1 MGSSINS
8 SSTTSL
14 SSRQGSGSLD
24 ISQPQSSSSTVNPPI
39 KAPTSIAFIQGY
51 YSNFSHSETVAP
63 FKKPSSSATTTSKS
77 SSKQKDSKQKES
89 KHSNDPK
96 GSKQDH
102 ASSASSIHS
111 DSTGTGSHHHHSR
124 HRYGSSVD
132 HHTSSP
138 RSGDA
143 SVNGSI
149 FQPLGR
155 QINDER
161 IMLEEWLQKRS
172 SSLHVVWKR
181 RWCVLRDDCLYY
193 YRSNT
198 DTKPLGILHLA
209 DFSILMTG
217 PEVSRKSKF
226 AFRLS
231 SSGSIQHEHPHH
243 LFHAETQQ
251 AFDLWLDAI
260 QSHIDYALA
269 HVDASELRDLN
280 SSYRLKSS
288 FKDQRG
294 NLTLSTSTRRYGE
307 NDDKDQ
313 SEQSIIDRV
322 LDRLHLEDPT
332 LSDMNDPS
340 TLILQS
346 QVNSATTTVPSQK
359 IYRGLQQ
366 LNLTDSSNNWSPAG
380 TQAPHSNTT
389 TGISSTNTSMGI
401 DQHHI
406 ERHLSNTTKSS
417 MDSTSS
423 QRSPIAIQGVNND
436 VYSGYGN
443 NIGSYNN
450 HNTTSSF
457 TDAHSNLSSYSD
469 ISSFGG
475 GGGGTQINKN
485 GSPVNQR
492 SSFQVTDISYQG
504 RTNLQSRS
512 GGRQIFPA
520 DSGVTSPPGSTPTSP
535 LASPKM
541 TGLNR
546 PSAASLIAA
555 GIATSGY
562 AVPPSQTLLY
572 RTDSVSTFPSL
583 RRSESNASSNSIS
596 TINSS
601 SGAGESHFSSTFDV
615 ASENGLTR
623 SLTNDYPSDVTKK
636 GGGKN
641 GTDTYSSSTTLT
653 KQPLQ
658 PLSKKMTIVIP
669 GSNKKYCTSNDLQPI
684 QAEEKDEQAVDM
696 SDVKKA
702 KKLWPVY
709 GSSSQ
714 SAPIDKNGK
723 RSLRQALDTD
733 SPMFKRL
740 ILVSVPPKKPSGKS
754 NSGNSDKISNGNGNP
769 LSNGPATPES
779 GSRQD
784 QTLFQHSLNTASS
797 SRTRSPSVSVLDD
810 VLQSTTNTVYDANGI
825 DSAPRKQSF
834 GSTQHRPAVGDILL
848 SRGSSLGTRSPKAA
862 SGSNQQ
868 DVFAPNFLNNRPITQ
883 QKQRHAN
890 QQSPS
895 SPSSKMA
902 ITPISSVTCEWNSY
916 EQRCL
921 DPEVNQH
928 QDVINKQVASSN
940 SVTRHIVEPE
950 KLAMDMSI
958 EKKEEERRHQH
969 QQHELERLGK
979 MQDGGNRPTS
989 IMGPEMTMSTLAPIH
1004 DTNKEGING
1013 DISSSNNRNEGT
1025 LDRSSII
1032 DLASRSEHAE
1042 TDVVRSEDVLWKL
1055 EGSGSS
1061 KKPRPSSISTPI
1073 QRIQHPQQPQQTEQT
1088 WSLLPPKRNYS
1099 NSSTSEHS
1107 AAQQKARRGAPSRV
1121 SFTGP
1126 TQTTA
1131 TTTISEPTIDG
1142 YPERTVRAPSSLGI
1156 RRQDTQDDNAASSTS
1171 IAIERQST
1179 VVISRDGEVL
1189 QMSPIPSGK
1198 VATSAASTSSF
1209 TLMSDIESAEAHEI
1223 LLSAI
1228 AATASQPSTLSQ
1240 SVIGDALATKAGE
1253 HHGQDKGAVMAESQ
1267 PAVSVIIRE
1276 ALWIASRPSD
1286 ESESAGAIKTRL
1298 PSSSSSALT
1307 SPASPPPPAL
1317 PRRSPFRSAAI
1328 PAPSTSGAA

>member
-1 MGSSINS
+1 
-8 SSTTSL
+8 
-14 SSRQGSGSLD
+14 
-24 ISQPQSSSSTVNPPI
+24 
-39 KAPTSIAFIQGY
+39 
-51 YSNFSHSETVAP
+51 
-63 FKKPSSSATTTSKS
+63 
-77 SSKQKDSKQKES
+77 
-89 KHSNDPK
+89 
-96 GSKQDH
+96 
-102 ASSASSIHS
+102 
-111 DSTGTGSHHHHSR
+111 
-124 HRYGSSVD
+124 
-132 HHTSSP
+132 
-138 RSGDA
+138 
-143 SVNGSI
+143 
-149 FQPLGR
+149 
-155 QINDER
+155 
-161 IMLEEWLQKRS
+161 MLEEWLQKRS

-280 SSYRLKSS
+280 NSYRLKSS
-288 FKDQRG
+288 FRDQRG

-307 NDDKDQ
+307 GDDKDQ

-322 LDRLHLEDPT
+322 LDRLHLEDAT

-380 TQAPHSNTT
+380 TSQAPHSNTT

-443 NIGSYNN
+443 NFGSYNN

-475 GGGGTQINKN
+475 GGGGTQTNKN

-512 GGRQIFPA
+512 GGRQVFPA
-520 DSGVTSPPGSTPTSP
+520 D
-535 LASPKM
+535 A
-541 TGLNR
+541 
-546 PSAASLIAA
+546 
-555 GIATSGY
+555 
-562 AVPPSQTLLY
+562 
-572 RTDSVSTFPSL
+572 
-583 RRSESNASSNSIS
+583 
-596 TINSS
+596 
-601 SGAGESHFSSTFDV
+601 GAGESHFSSTFDV
-615 ASENGLTR
+615 VSENGLTR

-684 QAEEKDEQAVDM
+684 QSEEKDEQAADM

-769 LSNGPATPES
+769 LSNGPVTPES

-810 VLQSTTNTVYDANGI
+810 VLQSTTNTAYDANGV
-825 DSAPRKQSF
+825 DSGPRKQSF

-848 SRGSSLGTRSPKAA
+848 SRGSSLGTRPPKAA

-902 ITPISSVTCEWNSY
+902 ITPISSVTCEWNPY

-989 IMGPEMTMSTLAPIH
+989 IMGPEMTMSTSAPIH
-1004 DTNKEGING
+1004 DTSKEGING
-1013 DISSSNNRNEGT
+1013 DISSSNNCNEGT

-1032 DLASRSEHAE
+1032 DLASRSEHTE
-1042 TDVVRSEDVLWKL
+1042 TDVVRSEDALWKL
-1055 EGSGSS
+1055 EGSGST

-1131 TTTISEPTIDG
+1131 TTTTSEPTIDG

-1171 IAIERQST
+1171 IAIEHQST

-1198 VATSAASTSSF
+1198 VATSAASTSS
-1209 TLMSDIESAEAHEI
+1209 
-1223 LLSAI
+1223 
-1228 AATASQPSTLSQ
+1228 
-1240 SVIGDALATKAGE
+1240 
-1253 HHGQDKGAVMAESQ
+1253 
-1267 PAVSVIIRE
+1267 
-1276 ALWIASRPSD
+1276 
-1286 ESESAGAIKTRL
+1286 
-1298 PSSSSSALT
+1298 
-1307 SPASPPPPAL
+1307 
-1317 PRRSPFRSAAI
+1317 
-1328 PAPSTSGAA
+1328 